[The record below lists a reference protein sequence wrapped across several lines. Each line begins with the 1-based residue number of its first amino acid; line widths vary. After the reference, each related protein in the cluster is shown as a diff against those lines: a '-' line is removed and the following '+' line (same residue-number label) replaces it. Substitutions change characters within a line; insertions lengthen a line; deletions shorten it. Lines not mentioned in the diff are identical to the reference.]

1 MARTHR
7 RTIQKTTSRPDNH
20 DGMITHIEPDILECE
35 VKQAL
40 GSITMKEASRGDG
53 IPGELFWNLKDDA
66 LKMLHSICQQIWKT
80 QQWPQD
86 WKRSIFTPTPKK
98 GDAKEGSN
106 YHTITLI
113 AHGSKVMLK
122 FSKPGFSST
131 WTKNFQMYKLGLEK
145 APEEPEI
152 KLPTSTGS

>member
-1 MARTHR
+1 
-7 RTIQKTTSRPDNH
+7 
-20 DGMITHIEPDILECE
+20 MITYLEPDILECE
-35 VKQAL
+35 VNWAL
-40 GSITMKEASRGDG
+40 RNITMDKTRGDDG
-53 IPGELFWNLKDDA
+53 ILAELFLILKDDVV
-66 LKMLHSICQQIWKT
+66 KGMHSTCQQIWKAR
-80 QQWPQD
+80 QWPQD
-86 WKRSIFTPTPKK
+86 WKRSVFTPTPKK

-131 WTKNFQMYKLGLEK
+131 RTKNFQMYKLGLEK